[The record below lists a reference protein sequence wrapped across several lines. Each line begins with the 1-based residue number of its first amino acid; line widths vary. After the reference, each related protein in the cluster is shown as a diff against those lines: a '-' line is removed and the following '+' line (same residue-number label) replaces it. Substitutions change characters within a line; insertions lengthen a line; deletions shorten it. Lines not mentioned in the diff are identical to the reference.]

1 MDSSIDLSSGKI
13 SKQKENN
20 KEVNHLLML
29 KNINQLN
36 TRVNIAESQENQE
49 EEIEEFHRL
58 NWCIKLMH

>member
-1 MDSSIDLSSGKI
+1 MDSGIDLSSEKI
-13 SKQKENN
+13 SKQTENN
-20 KEVNHLLML
+20 KEVNQLLML

-49 EEIEEFHRL
+49 VEIEEFHRL

>member
-49 EEIEEFHRL
+49 VEIEEFHRL
-58 NWCIKLMH
+58 N

>member
-58 NWCIKLMH
+58 N

>member
-1 MDSSIDLSSGKI
+1 MDSSIDLSSEKI

-58 NWCIKLMH
+58 N